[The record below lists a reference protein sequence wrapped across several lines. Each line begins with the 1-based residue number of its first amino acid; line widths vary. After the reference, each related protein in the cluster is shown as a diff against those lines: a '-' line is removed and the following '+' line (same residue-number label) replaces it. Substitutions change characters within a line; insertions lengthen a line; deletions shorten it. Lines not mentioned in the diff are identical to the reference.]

1 MELVSAKVATP
12 RISVLMPVFNAS
24 RYLAEA
30 LRSVAQQTFHD
41 LELIAIDDG
50 SQDSSLA
57 LLKEFALV
65 EPRMTL
71 IARENR
77 GLVESRN
84 ELLRASR
91 GELVAWMDS
100 DDVSLSHRF
109 ALQVAA
115 LDANPEVICVGGSV
129 QCIDPAGETLNVER
143 YPLSHEGIVG
153 QQEVGSGFRF
163 PTTMMRRAAAMRVGG
178 FRGSFRIGEDFDL
191 LLRLGE
197 AGKLMN
203 LPDVLYLYRQHGAS
217 VCASMAPQWY
227 AHRDQILDL
236 ARERREQGSDR
247 LQRGEVVEIAA
258 AHRSPSARAVAKT
271 YAFWAHCA
279 LQNGDRRRAIRY
291 ARSAVSADP
300 SAWRHWA
307 NLFRMP
313 FAKLPALD
321 EVNASEEQAPH
332 ESS

>member
-1 MELVSAKVATP
+1 
-12 RISVLMPVFNAS
+12 
-24 RYLAEA
+24 
-30 LRSVAQQTFHD
+30 
-41 LELIAIDDG
+41 
-50 SQDSSLA
+50 
-57 LLKEFALV
+57 
-65 EPRMTL
+65 
-71 IARENR
+71 
-77 GLVESRN
+77 
-84 ELLRASR
+84 
-91 GELVAWMDS
+91 
-100 DDVSLSHRF
+100 
-109 ALQVAA
+109 
-115 LDANPEVICVGGSV
+115 
-129 QCIDPAGETLNVER
+129 
-143 YPLSHEGIVG
+143 
-153 QQEVGSGFRF
+153 
-163 PTTMMRRAAAMRVGG
+163 
-178 FRGSFRIGEDFDL
+178 
-191 LLRLGE
+191 
-197 AGKLMN
+197 MN

-332 ESS
+332 ESSSPTTQPSTYPSSLSATTRRRCSSRASIVLLQLLRRCTRKSSSSTTPLETDRPNFFGSGMATSKSSKTPRISGSGVPTTRCWGRRSGAMSCC